1 MSKVIEDLKWRYAT
15 KQFDASRK
23 ISSEDFAI
31 IKESLQLVPSSYGL
45 QPLKYIIVESKE
57 LRKKLVP
64 ASYGQ
69 KQVQEASHLIVICSS
84 QKMDE
89 KQIDEYLENVVKTR
103 NVDIA
108 TTEGYGNFMKQTISK
123 MSEHE
128 IKSWNDKQAYIA
140 LGQLLHTCA
149 NLRID
154 ATPMEGFD
162 ANQYAEILGINTEEY
177 KVTLVCPIG
186 YRHNDDEAQHVQKV
200 RKSLDDLF
208 EVK

>member
-1 MSKVIEDLKWRYAT
+1 MSTIIEDLNWRYAT

-23 ISSEDFAI
+23 ISAEDFNI
-31 IKESLQLVPSSYGL
+31 IRESLRLVPSSYGL

-57 LRKKLVP
+57 LREKLVP

-69 KQVQEASHLIVICSS
+69 KQVLDASHLILICSH

-89 KQIDEYLENVVKTR
+89 KQVDAYLKNVAETRSIDLSS
-103 NVDIA
+103 
-108 TTEGYGNFMKQTISK
+108 TEGYGNFMKQTIGR
-123 MSEHE
+123 MSEDE

-149 NLRID
+149 SLRID

-162 ANQYAEILGINTEEY
+162 ANKYAEILGINSEEY
-177 KVTLVCPIG
+177 KITLACPIG
-186 YRHNDDEAQHVQKV
+186 YRHENDATQDLKKV
-200 RKSLDDLF
+200 RKPLKELF

>member
-1 MSKVIEDLKWRYAT
+1 MSKIIEDLKWRYAT
-15 KQFDASRK
+15 KKFDSSRK

-57 LRKKLVP
+57 LREKLVA

-69 KQVQEASHLIVICSS
+69 KQVQDASHLIVICSH
-84 QKMDE
+84 QRMKNE
-89 KQIDEYLENVVKTR
+89 QIDAYLGNVAKTR

-108 TTEGYGNFMKQTISK
+108 STEGYGNFMKQTISQ
-123 MSEHE
+123 MSEDE

-149 NLRID
+149 SLRID
-154 ATPMEGFD
+154 ATPMEGFN
-162 ANQYAEILGINTEEY
+162 ARQYANILGIDENEY
-177 KVTLVCPIG
+177 KITLVCPIG
-186 YRHNDDEAQHVQKV
+186 YRHEEDVAQHLKKV
-200 RKSLDDLF
+200 RKSLEDIF